1 MLTIIASTH
10 NAIVEKNLT
19 VVTKYFISY
28 KNMLYLNIMQKMSD
42 LRKIWFAPVGPFLEK
57 TAWSTLSPEGD
68 PEKSVQTF
76 YIFAEYFLV
85 C

>member
-28 KNMLYLNIMQKMSD
+28 KNMLYLNIMQKNV
-42 LRKIWFAPVGPFLEK
+42 RLEK
-57 TAWSTLSPEGD
+57 KLVCPPWTLLGENSVKYPEGD
-68 PEKSVQTF
+68 PEKSAQTF